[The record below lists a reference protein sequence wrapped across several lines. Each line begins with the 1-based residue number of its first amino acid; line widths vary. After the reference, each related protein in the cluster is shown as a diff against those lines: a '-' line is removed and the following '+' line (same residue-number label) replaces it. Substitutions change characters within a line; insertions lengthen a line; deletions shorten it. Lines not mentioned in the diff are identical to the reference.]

1 MNLKKANMSVERF
14 LLILIIL
21 GSLYLLIKGLYKDQ
35 ALDASGIDLNIKD
48 LTLSV
53 KNQLE
58 QLDQERQKKNEL
70 PLFMVESFDLELNF
84 TVKQVATKEGKLE
97 YKVLTIGDKNEVSK
111 EQVQKITL
119 HMKANKPLED
129 STAAD

>member
-1 MNLKKANMSVERF
+1 MSVERF